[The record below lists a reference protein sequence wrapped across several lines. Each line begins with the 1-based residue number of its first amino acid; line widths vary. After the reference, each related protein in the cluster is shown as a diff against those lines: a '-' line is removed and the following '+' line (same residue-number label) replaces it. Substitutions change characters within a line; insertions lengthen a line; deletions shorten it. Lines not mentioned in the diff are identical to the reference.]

1 MNQRNRI
8 KYMLSPTTHFR
19 LTAEIEDESEGME
32 KIFYVNYNQESRAD
46 YTYITQN
53 RISVENGQ
61 NKEGHYIMIKES
73 IQ

>member
-32 KIFYVNYNQESRAD
+32 KIFYMNYNQESRAD
-46 YTYITQN
+46 YTYTTQN

-61 NKEGHYIMIKES
+61 NKEDHYIMIKES

>member
-1 MNQRNRI
+1 
-8 KYMLSPTTHFR
+8 MLSPTTHFR

-32 KIFYVNYNQESRAD
+32 KIFYMNYNQESRAD
-46 YTYITQN
+46 YTYTTQN